1 MPQEIHSG
9 REGFSVTFFS
19 YRIKNNPRPKYRLHP
34 VAIESGESVIGGN
47 SHAEG
52 GIRRKVATVETLAYI
67 EWLRWSAN

>member
-34 VAIESGESVIGGN
+34 SAIESGESVIGGN

-52 GIRRKVATVETLAYI
+52 GIRRKVETLAYI

>member
-9 REGFSVTFFS
+9 REGFSVPFFS

-34 VAIESGESVIGGN
+34 VAIESVIGGN
-47 SHAEG
+47 SHTEG
-52 GIRRKVATVETLAYI
+52 GIRRKVETLAYI

>member
-34 VAIESGESVIGGN
+34 VAIESVIGGN
-47 SHAEG
+47 SHAED

>member
-9 REGFSVTFFS
+9 REGFSVTSFS

-34 VAIESGESVIGGN
+34 VAIESVIGGN

-52 GIRRKVATVETLAYI
+52 GIRRKVETLAYI

>member
-1 MPQEIHSG
+1 MPHASEIHSG

-19 YRIKNNPRPKYRLHP
+19 YRIKNNPRPKYRFHP
-34 VAIESGESVIGGN
+34 VVIESVIGGN

>member
-9 REGFSVTFFS
+9 REGFSVPFFS

-34 VAIESGESVIGGN
+34 VAIESVIGGN

-52 GIRRKVATVETLAYI
+52 RIRRKVETLAYI

>member
-34 VAIESGESVIGGN
+34 VAIESVIGGN

-52 GIRRKVATVETLAYI
+52 GIRRGHGGDISIYRMVAVVG
-67 EWLRWSAN
+67 

>member
-34 VAIESGESVIGGN
+34 VAIESVIGEN

-52 GIRRKVATVETLAYI
+52 GIRRKVETLAYI